1 MVSSRGSLQLSDA
14 LPADLSV
21 GSTSIGV
28 VVGPSPTGPW
38 HDPIGKPLL
47 ANGSDYTPATQIRDP
62 GVLQDG
68 ADYYIVFGTFER
80 LLRAISLSTYL
91 TLLRP
96 FLAHFCSF
104 FPRCFAVPFVSP
116 PRFRKPVPRPGK
128 TLRNG
133 RKTAAKKTR

>member
-1 MVSSRGSLQLSDA
+1 MQLSDA

-28 VVGPSPTGPW
+28 VVGPSPAGPW

-68 ADYYIVFGTFER
+68 ADYYIVFGTFESVK
-80 LLRAISLSTYL
+80 LTSL
-91 TLLRP
+91 
-96 FLAHFCSF
+96 FLGHFSPIFARSF
-104 FPRCFAVPFVSP
+104 PVVSP
-116 PRFRKPVPRPGK
+116 FPSSCPQDSGNRHQDPEKRPV
-128 TLRNG
+128 TVENG
-133 RKTAAKKTR
+133 E

>member
-1 MVSSRGSLQLSDA
+1 MQLSDA

-28 VVGPSPTGPW
+28 VVGPSPAGPW

-68 ADYYIVFGTFER
+68 ADYYIVFGTFESVK
-80 LLRAISLSTYL
+80 LTSLFLAIS
-91 TLLRP
+91 RP
-96 FLAHFCSF
+96 FLL
-104 FPRCFAVPFVSP
+104 VLSP
-116 PRFRKPVPRPGK
+116 LFRRS
-128 TLRNG
+128 LRLAPKIQETG
-133 RKTAAKKTR
+133 TKTRKNGPKRSKNGG

>member
-1 MVSSRGSLQLSDA
+1 MQLSDA

-28 VVGPSPTGPW
+28 VVGPSPAGPW

-68 ADYYIVFGTFER
+68 ADYYIVFGTFECVFSPLFRRSLR
-80 LLRAISLSTYL
+80 LAPKIQETG
-91 TLLRP
+91 T
-96 FLAHFCSF
+96 
-104 FPRCFAVPFVSP
+104 
-116 PRFRKPVPRPGK
+116 
-128 TLRNG
+128 
-133 RKTAAKKTR
+133 KTRKNGP